1 MKRNFPAFA
10 LLGTLLAFGAVPAS
24 ARIAPPPNRIKLPD
38 SAFAET
44 SPRRPAAT
52 SSSPVAQAPLG
63 VANQILLMRTM
74 AGVQAMRPQVIKCD
88 ASEID
93 LGRPGEAFVA
103 GDIRIINTGV
113 GKCPPVGRNVRDPR
127 NLLDRSR

>member
-1 MKRNFPAFA
+1 MLAFA
-10 LLGTLLAFGAVPAS
+10 LAGTLLPFVAPPAS
-24 ARIAPPPNRIKLPD
+24 AQIAPPPTRIKLPA
-38 SAFAET
+38 SAFAEAP
-44 SPRRPAAT
+44 PRRPAAT
-52 SSSPVAQAPLG
+52 SSSPIAQAPLG

-74 AGVQAMRPQVIKCD
+74 AGVQAMRPQVVKCD

-103 GDIRIINTGV
+103 GDIRIINTGA